1 MCHFKCKI
9 LLSVPAQT
17 LQANI
22 LHLDQE
28 AMKCGTCMMV
38 VSRLEFCY
46 SVLHLHAIAAY
57 YKLIWFIAAGKVS
70 SFRTTISM
78 KFISVKVSEDQTT
91 ECTIWTSKKTIEENS
106 SRSVL
111 VTCATGNYTGFY
123 WQHNKNYP
131 IIGNCKDALY

>member
-1 MCHFKCKI
+1 MQNFAFCACP
-9 LLSVPAQT
+9 LT

-22 LHLDQE
+22 LHLDQKE
-28 AMKCGTCMMV
+28 CGTCMMV
-38 VSRLEFCY
+38 VSHLEFCY

-78 KFISVKVSEDQTT
+78 KFLSVKVSEDQTT
-91 ECTIWTSKKTIEENS
+91 ECTIWTLKKTIEENS

-111 VTCATGNYTGFY
+111 VTCATGNYTCFY
-123 WQHNKNYP
+123 
-131 IIGNCKDALY
+131 

>member
-1 MCHFKCKI
+1 MYDGGK
-9 LLSVPAQT
+9 SSW
-17 LQANI
+17 I
-22 LHLDQE
+22 LH
-28 AMKCGTCMMV
+28 
-38 VSRLEFCY
+38 

-78 KFISVKVSEDQTT
+78 KFFSVKVSEDQTT
-91 ECTIWTSKKTIEENS
+91 ECTIWTLKKTIEENS

-131 IIGNCKDALY
+131 IIGNC